1 MSRAHHR
8 PPWWAVVVSALCSAM
23 VAGTVVGLT
32 TGGEQP
38 AHAGAVPESA
48 VTEDVRPTPSI
59 TFVGDSWTVGEGAT
73 GGRGYAV
80 RTGDVLGWDYE
91 VLGVGGSGYTRLG
104 GGATFGMRIDRVVDS
119 DADVVVVQGSLN
131 ERNGRP
137 DLLAAAALATLSRL
151 SAEVDPG
158 TQILVVGASYTPG
171 TPDPTIDWIN
181 EAIGAAAGQLGLP
194 FVDPAEENWT
204 DPDDPAIWA
213 DPNHPN
219 DAGYQR
225 IADRLA
231 IRLASLL
238 AG

>member
-1 MSRAHHR
+1 MARSHSRPR
-8 PPWWAVVVSALCSAM
+8 WWAVVVTGLCSAM

-38 AHAGAVPESA
+38 AHAAAVPES
-48 VTEDVRPTPSI
+48 VGTEDVRPTPSV
-59 TFVGDSWTVGEGAT
+59 TFVGDSWTVGVGAT
-73 GGRGYAV
+73 NQRGYAA

-104 GGATFGMRIDRVVDS
+104 GGATFGMRIDRAVDS

-131 ERNGRP
+131 ERKGQP
-137 DLLAAAALATLSRL
+137 DLLAAAALVTLSRL
-151 SAEVDPG
+151 RSEVDPG
-158 TQILVVGASYTPG
+158 TQILVVGASYTP
-171 TPDPTIDWIN
+171 DPTIDWIN
-181 EAIGAAAGQLGLP
+181 EAIGAAADQLGLP
-194 FVDPAEENWT
+194 FVNPAQENWT

-231 IRLASLL
+231 LRLALLL
-238 AG
+238 AA